1 MVLPAQIENAHEAIA
16 DEAAEFILTPF
27 QSMLL
32 WSLVVPVPTSHL
44 LSRFAHGEHD
54 VQEAIQFLIARNYV
68 WEVGGIISLTVI
80 GKNVAD
86 ALQKRTIMR
95 LETIFGD

>member
-32 WSLVVPVPTSHL
+32 
-44 LSRFAHGEHD
+44 
-54 VQEAIQFLIARNYV
+54 
-68 WEVGGIISLTVI
+68 
-80 GKNVAD
+80 
-86 ALQKRTIMR
+86 
-95 LETIFGD
+95 